1 LTAHDGRFRANHPA
15 IARAL
20 GRTQSPTSLQLLLRG
35 PLGFVWKYGLG
46 WWAPTE
52 PEQPLTIAPEALG
65 KLVHELLRRAVDALE
80 PAPGLVAAS
89 GEQIESAI
97 KGAAEIVRD
106 TWPLQQPVPPR
117 LLWTNTVRHA
127 AEIAAAALRF
137 GETRET
143 DTQSWTEVPFGGLI
157 PPGAARPLPWDPA
170 LAVEIPRTGVR
181 IQGTIDRLD
190 LRRIKQA
197 VRVTDYKTG
206 SSPPKAELM
215 VIRGGAELQR
225 SLYALACRQL
235 LPDCSHV
242 VARLLYLAGEPREVR
257 LQDLDGALKLISEF
271 VALACEFLTRGAA
284 LPGQDPDA
292 AENDL
297 RLAMPASPSYL
308 RRKKSAL
315 AKASGRLAKFWDAR

>member
-1 LTAHDGRFRANHPA
+1 M
-15 IARAL
+15 
-20 GRTQSPTSLQLLLRG
+20 
-35 PLGFVWKYGLG
+35 
-46 WWAPTE
+46 
-52 PEQPLTIAPEALG
+52 
-65 KLVHELLRRAVDALE
+65 
-80 PAPGLVAAS
+80 
-89 GEQIESAI
+89 
-97 KGAAEIVRD
+97 
-106 TWPLQQPVPPR
+106 
-117 LLWTNTVRHA
+117 RHA

-157 PPGAARPLPWDPA
+157 LPGAARPLPWDPA
-170 LAVEIPRTGVR
+170 LAVEIPSTGVR

-206 SSPPKAELM
+206 SSPPKAELI

-284 LPGQDPDA
+284 LPGQDADA